1 MGIDLLKRHTTI
13 TEANLPE
20 NFGEFMENHQNCSKY
35 SPEEEEILNSIQL
48 PDLITPIGDKTLDD
62 HEKGDSYRDIE
73 NKHEH
78 KLSITDEEE
87 ETRKDQKILENAK
100 ITHESIHFNK
110 RSLSKQFSCSDSLVG
125 YNALSYLI
133 AAK

>member
-48 PDLITPIGDKTLDD
+48 PDLITRIGDKTLDD

-78 KLSITDEEE
+78 KLSITDEKE
-87 ETRKDQKILENAK
+87 ETRRDQKVLEHAR
-100 ITHESIHFNK
+100 TTPESIHFNK
-110 RSLSKQFSCSDSLVG
+110 RSLSKQLSCSDSSVG
-125 YNALSYLI
+125 
-133 AAK
+133 